1 MRLAPYLI
9 PAMPPL
15 PTNPPQSPNPGQKT
29 SDRPPKTWVIPGL
42 KGAKGWSEKTK
53 PPVMNDLKVPL
64 KRVGFVV
71 VGLFLGIW
79 LISSVYKA
87 VTGSSAGN
95 STRQPEVAT
104 TTSATAS
111 ATPTAT
117 NDSCQG
123 IGAKMQAAKVNSKQV
138 DKVFQAKHPD
148 RLNKPITSSA
158 SDAALKQEWCQI
170 ADKLSQTR

>member
-1 MRLAPYLI
+1 
-9 PAMPPL
+9 MPPL
-15 PTNPPQSPNPGQKT
+15 PTNPPQPPNPGQKT
-29 SDRPPKTWVIPGL
+29 SDRPPKTWVVPGL

-79 LISSVYKA
+79 LISSVYKS

-95 STRQPEVAT
+95 TTRQPEVAT